1 MPPACRVDAHAPVQR
16 SSHFRSVRAP
26 RELPFRTREGTASL
40 SLRSSRVTIC
50 VLCIRLCGGG
60 VMCGVSVAVLHV
72 HIDQRT
78 KLKLRI
84 GPEDRAV
91 RRVDPHP
98 CMGYDAVD
106 SADSF
111 AWTSLPRELGSSHPC
126 LHRSHRHATH
136 SSVRVAQHETR
147 PTDQSTADDEHC
159 ASLAHTHKS
168 LYGVS
173 NARERAGAQLHQ
185 SLQQLDFQAVRAV
198 CHID

>member
-1 MPPACRVDAHAPVQR
+1 MERYLFFLQPLGPSRIPSYKTNICARATPPSPGHSPSRRNGATPTCAQ
-16 SSHFRSVRAP
+16 
-26 RELPFRTREGTASL
+26 ELT
-40 SLRSSRVTIC
+40 
-50 VLCIRLCGGG
+50 
-60 VMCGVSVAVLHV
+60 
-72 HIDQRT
+72 DQRT